1 MSPDESHEIDD
12 AKREPKPGPAA
23 SRPIA
28 EDVLNT
34 AERERRAER
43 NVPGRGGRP
52 LHGDETAVGEI
63 GDEPYGDS
71 EPGNPDARPG
81 TTPGRP

>member
-1 MSPDESHEIDD
+1 MSPDEPRTTDD
-12 AKREPKPGPAA
+12 AKSEPRPGAA
-23 SRPIA
+23 GRPVA

-52 LHGDETAVGEI
+52 LHGEETAVGEI

-81 TTPGRP
+81 TTPGQP